1 MANQENTPGR
11 KASCGLD
18 FVSVLDIRQ
27 CLAYAAENKYD
38 FTMMPIVHPR
48 FKREFLSGKAKN
60 RQGPFTR
67 SDLLLQSSDWTNMIV
82 GKISPYIDVDSE
94 DCTYRRQS
102 EELLAQEMTY
112 ASHLNLCA
120 ITIQLTSI
128 NNVNLARRLYSK
140 IVSPYSYQ
148 VWLRVPMESPLI
160 QSLEYRKD
168 IPNKEDLLKEKE
180 NNPWEWWNIFRSV
193 CNYNRRL
200 GVALEVSADL
210 PATEEIERWLGE
222 PVRCLILPTSL
233 FLTNKKGYPV
243 LSKAHQ
249 TLLRKFVPLGV
260 QIVVTGSVVHGSV
273 QYYQQYIDH
282 LWQNVRLSDPLVGFA
297 RGYEDFLQC
306 PLQPLMDNL
315 ESHTYEVF
323 EKDPVKYTEYQQ
335 AMFKA
340 ITDRVPEDQADT
352 KTLTVMVVGAGRG
365 PLVRALLN
373 AADKAQRKVNVYA
386 VEKNP
391 NAIVTLLAQKEET
404 WHEKV
409 TVVSCDMRH
418 WEAPEKADIIISE
431 LLGSFGDNELSPEC
445 LDGAQKFLCDDGIS
459 IPSQY
464 TSFLCPIQS
473 SKLYNEVRLSKEQ
486 DTHPLKH
493 FETPYVVHQQNR
505 LELSDTQPLFQF
517 DHPNKDIPIDNTRFK
532 KLQFKIRQTGVLHG
546 FAGYFET
553 VLYKDV
559 MLSINPATHSPGM
572 FSWFPIFFP
581 IREPVH
587 VKEGDIL
594 EVNFWR
600 VNNSKNVWYE
610 WCISKPCPG
619 PIHNPNGRSYTIGL

>member
-1 MANQENTPGR
+1 MAQDNGQNR

-18 FVSVLDIRQ
+18 FACVPDIRQ
-27 CLAYAAENKYD
+27 CLAYSAENKYD

-48 FKREFLSGKAKN
+48 FKREFLSGKAKD

-94 DCTYRRQS
+94 DQVYRRQC
-102 EELLAQEMTY
+102 EEALLQEMTF

-120 ITIQLTSI
+120 ISVRLTSI
-128 NNVNLARRLYSK
+128 NHINLARALFSK
-140 IVSPYSYQ
+140 VMNPYSYQ
-148 VWLRVPMESPLI
+148 IWIRVPMESPMV
-160 QSLEYRKD
+160 QAMEYRKD
-168 IPNKEDLLKEKE
+168 IPDKEALQKEKI
-180 NNPWEWWNIFRSV
+180 NNPWEWWNVFRSV

-200 GVALEVSADL
+200 GLALEVTADIPSA
-210 PATEEIERWLGE
+210 EEITRWLGE
-222 PVRCLILPTSL
+222 PVRSLIIPTSL

-243 LSKAHQ
+243 LSRAHQ
-249 TLLRKFVPLGV
+249 NVLRQFVPLGV
-260 QIVVTGSVVHGSV
+260 QAVVTGSVVHGSV
-273 QYYQQYIDH
+273 QYYQQYIEH
-282 LWQNVRLSDPLVGFA
+282 LWQSVKLTDPLVGFA

-323 EKDPVKYTEYQQ
+323 EKDPVKYSEYQA
-335 AMFKA
+335 AMLKA
-340 ITDRVPEDQADT
+340 IVDRIPEDQKET
-352 KTLTVMVVGAGRG
+352 KSLVVMVVGAGRG

-373 AADKAQRKVNVYA
+373 AADKAERKVKVYA

-391 NAIVTLLAQKEET
+391 NAIVTLMSQKEET
-404 WHEKV
+404 WHDKV
-409 TVVSCDMRH
+409 TVVSSDMRY
-418 WEAPEKADIIISE
+418 WLAPEKADILVSE

-445 LDGAQKFLCDDGIS
+445 LDGAQKFLRDDGIS

-464 TSFLCPIQS
+464 TSFICPIQS

-486 DTHPLKH
+486 DKHPLKH

-517 DHPNKDIPIDNTRFK
+517 DHPNTDVPIDNTRFK
-532 KLQFKIRQTGVLHG
+532 TLQFRIRQNGVLHG

-553 VLYKDV
+553 VLYKEV

-581 IREPVH
+581 IREPLH

-600 VNNSKNVWYE
+600 LNNSKNVWYE
-610 WCISKPCPG
+610 WCITKPVPG
-619 PIHNPNGRSYTIGL
+619 SIHNPNGRSYTIGL